1 MRSRYPFGYKN
12 ERMSIMKRALAIPLV
27 LSMCISLAACSNS
40 SSNQQSNKPS
50 YEELETQ
57 LQTVTEERDLIKSE
71 LDALKAEVEAFKEE
85 TTVQSGDVTVLVTD
99 KTVTPKN
106 TDQWIFSN
114 YVNFSFS
121 ITNNT
126 EKDIQGIQGELKVSD
141 LFGAEILTVGCDF
154 TGQNFA
160 AGETITNDELSFE
173 CNEFMSDHMKLYSE
187 DYKDLKFAYTV
198 KQIVFTDGTVKES

>member
-1 MRSRYPFGYKN
+1 MGRYPFGYKN
-12 ERMSIMKRALAIPLV
+12 ERVSIMKKALAIPLI
-27 LSMCISLAACSNS
+27 LLMCISVAACSDS
-40 SSNQQSNKPS
+40 SSNKPS

-57 LQTVTEERDLIKSE
+57 LQTVTEERDQIKSE
-71 LDALKAEVEAFKEE
+71 LDALKAEIEAFKQE

-106 TDQWIFSN
+106 IDQWIFSN
-114 YVNFSFS
+114 YVHFAFS

-141 LFGAEILTVGCDF
+141 LFGTEILTVGCDF
-154 TGQNFA
+154 TGQTII

-173 CNEFMSDHMKLYSE
+173 CNEFTSEDMKLYNE
-187 DYKDLKFAYTV
+187 DYKDLKFTYTV